1 MKPKKNPKIS
11 LEKYRVV
18 FFEVGTVFALAIIL
32 LAFEWTSRVSDA
44 ENNDHL
50 FKEKSLDQTEFII
63 NTRPEK
69 KEKRKKPEIKL
80 IINEVPDDVD
90 IEEPNIW
97 DPEVN
102 GNESI
107 DLYYP
112 EPEQDESFIDEPV
125 DFIKVEDKPLF
136 NGGDPMVEFRKY
148 IAMNLVYPPEAIEN
162 GVEGR
167 VIVSFVI
174 DTEGNLTD
182 INVID
187 SPHRDL
193 TEAALKVLQSSPA
206 WTPGKQ
212 RTKPVPVKFYFPV
225 VFRLN

>member
-1 MKPKKNPKIS
+1 MKQKKNPKIS
-11 LEKYRVV
+11 LEKYRLV

-32 LAFEWTSRVSDA
+32 FAFEWTSRVSGA
-44 ENNDHL
+44 ENKDYL
-50 FKEKSLDQTEFII
+50 FKEKNLDQTEFII

-193 TEAALKVLQSSPA
+193 TEAAVKVLQSSPV